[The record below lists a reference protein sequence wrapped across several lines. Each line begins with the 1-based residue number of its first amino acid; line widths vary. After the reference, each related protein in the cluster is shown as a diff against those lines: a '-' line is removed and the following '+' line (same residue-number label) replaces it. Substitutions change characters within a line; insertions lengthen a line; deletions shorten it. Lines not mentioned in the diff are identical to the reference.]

1 MSKNIIFRSTDS
13 QAKTLV
19 EHFGIGSLWASTVD
33 FEISASACV
42 TLTELRSRWTCVTEK
57 FIADKMGNNGLPL
70 AGLINHFADEDVY
83 QCRPVFGYFEYLMLP
98 EKHPDYA
105 NRFPRSYQC
114 FAQEHSIMNFVLP
127 LSNVEAYEKAH
138 PEVLRPVVRESD
150 TIEGAI
156 GTELLREILSR
167 LSSLEE
173 HELITNRK
181 QYLAAVLYASGM
193 KARVLHTLL
202 SGKADVEEN
211 GRQERAR
218 EWRNQGLAKLNFD
231 LDELKS
237 KKII

>member
-83 QCRPVFGYFEYLMLP
+83 LCRPIVGYFEYLMLP
-98 EKHPDYA
+98 ENHPDYA
-105 NRFPRSYQC
+105 KRFPRSYQC
-114 FAQEHSIMNFVLP
+114 FSQEHSIRDFVLP
-127 LSNVEAYEKAH
+127 LNNVEAYEEAH
-138 PEVLRPVVRESD
+138 PEVLRPVVREPD
-150 TIEGAI
+150 TLESTTGP
-156 GTELLREILSR
+156 ELLREVLSR
-167 LSSLEE
+167 LSNLEE
-173 HELITNRK
+173 HELITHRK
-181 QYLAAVLYASGM
+181 QYLAAILYASGM
-193 KARVLHTLL
+193 KARISHTLL